1 MNRLLIFGGGF
12 VGSNLACLAQ
22 RQGWEVTIAD
32 YFYRPGL
39 DTVQWKT
46 VDITQAEGV
55 AEIFTDVQ
63 PQAVVNVAAIANI
76 DQAEQDKDLA
86 WKVNVDGARLLAENC
101 AVRRAKYI
109 FFSSDA
115 VFDGQGQGYTE
126 EDVSAPVNYYGVTK
140 AEAEKAVLLACPTAV
155 VIRISLVLG
164 FPVTGGNSFFSAL
177 EGKLKEGKDVPC
189 PPGEIRTPVDVLTLS
204 ECVLELARSDFS
216 GRLHIGATDSLSR
229 YELTQKVARSLGY
242 DETLI
247 KLQDSAA
254 GQAGRAPRH
263 QNGIICVTKAQR
275 LLATK
280 LLSTD
285 EGIRRAIQERI

>member
-32 YFYRPGL
+32 NFYRPGL

-76 DQAEQDKDLA
+76 DQAEQEKDLT

-101 AVRRAKYI
+101 AVLRVKYI

-126 EDVSAPVNYYGVTK
+126 EDAPAPVNYYGVTK

-177 EGKLKEGKDVPC
+177 EGKLKEGKGVPC